1 MISTKYSPE
10 LSYYLLLHKFSGV
23 KKKALKKISMSVGQE
38 FRRRLTGQFWL
49 NISHEIHRDIVSD
62 CSNLMA

>member
-38 FRRRLTGQFWL
+38 FRRRLTG
-49 NISHEIHRDIVSD
+49 
-62 CSNLMA
+62 